1 MLLSYI
7 LKVSTSLFANIVV
20 KKIITPYF
28 LLFFNFKNI
37 NIFLTI
43 LQMSYNQYYAAID
56 IHISTN
62 TNILN
67 KTETD
72 IRFRQ
77 I

>member
-1 MLLSYI
+1 MICNYPTYLRLLIRKYCGEENHN
-7 LKVSTSLFANIVV
+7 TLFPIVFQFQ
-20 KKIITPYF
+20 KHEY
-28 LLFFNFKNI
+28 
-37 NIFLTI
+37 FLTI